1 VKTNGIRYGN
11 KSSKPEELQRRARKK
26 GVTIEELLKIE
37 QEEQDKIDSG
47 YTFCNSCKEWKI
59 FGKAKTYC
67 KDCCSKRTQNNY
79 SLEKQRV
86 YLLKKKY
93 GITPEKYDEM
103 LSEQDYKCYICHKH
117 EDKLD
122 RSLAVDHCHST
133 GKVRGLLCGNCNR
146 FLGQINDDIDTAKR
160 IYEYLQKHKDI
171 QENSCKA

>member
-1 VKTNGIRYGN
+1 MKTNGLKYGN
-11 KSSKPEELQRRARKK
+11 KSNKLEELQRRARRK
-26 GVTIEELLKIE
+26 GVTIEELLKVE
-37 QEEQDKIDSG
+37 QEEQDKIDGG

-67 KDCCSKRTQNNY
+67 KDCCSSRTRNNY
-79 SLEKQRV
+79 NYEKQRE

-93 GITPEKYDEM
+93 GITTEKYDKM

-122 RSLAVDHCHST
+122 RSLAVDHCHKT

-146 FLGQINDDIDTAKR
+146 FLGQIDDNVNIAER
-160 IYEYLQKHKDI
+160 LLNYLNKHK
-171 QENSCKA
+171 